1 MDRSCG
7 INDQLIG
14 QGDPPNLADT
24 QMNLFSFVR
33 TSLRYHFGTTS
44 VIIKEYLRSITQ
56 PVQFFSSFDCGVQH
70 FANLRMIFINIFYF
84 GYLASNSLHLYLV
97 TLMQASHHNH
107 QNFLK
112 WPSAA
117 FQFCQHSLSSLSDKV
132 NRSKT
137 CNMQCLVSQFV

>member
-1 MDRSCG
+1 MISYSG
-7 INDQLIG
+7 KGN
-14 QGDPPNLADT
+14 PPNSADT

-44 VIIKEYLRSITQ
+44 VILEEYLRRITQ
-56 PVQFFSSFDCGVQH
+56 PVNFFSSFDCGVQY

-97 TLMQASHHNH
+97 RLMQASNHNH

-117 FQFCQHSLSSLSDKV
+117 FRFSRHSLSSLSDKV
-132 NRSKT
+132 DWLHT
-137 CNMQCLVSQFV
+137 CNIQCLVSQFVLEIIL

>member
-1 MDRSCG
+1 MISYSAKG
-7 INDQLIG
+7 N
-14 QGDPPNLADT
+14 PPNLADT

-97 TLMQASHHNH
+97 TLMQASHCSH
-107 QNFLK
+107 QCFIK

-117 FQFCQHSLSSLSDKV
+117 FHFSRHSLASLTDKV
-132 NRSKT
+132 DWSHT